1 MGIRK
6 NNVINVIL
14 NRHFDE
20 YLPERTVE
28 VPLKDANLREGAF
41 DLEVRAT
48 DGSLAGFGQGNTR
61 TVQLPMR
68 LDTQPPRISVKT
80 LPPNVRRGRRRSHP
94 LCR

>member
-1 MGIRK
+1 MSDPSGIRSLSVGIRK

-41 DLEVRAT
+41 DLEVRSH
-48 DGSLAGFGQGNTR
+48 GRLLGRFRPGQYPHRAVAHASGYPAPAHFR
-61 TVQLPMR
+61 
-68 LDTQPPRISVKT
+68 
-80 LPPNVRRGRRRSHP
+80 
-94 LCR
+94 